1 MIRCALTLLAAFAF
15 SSAWA
20 QSPAERA
27 IQVLDQL
34 DAGQIEEVTATF
46 TDEMSAGLDAAT
58 LSQLWASLPQQL
70 GALQQRGT
78 PQEQRQDGHDVVL
91 VPLQYERRN
100 PPPRA
105 PTRRRRPRSRSKRK
119 KRSNPASG
127 RRHRVAGRCKGHR
140 QWPDGCDGW
149 AAPW

>member
-1 MIRCALTLLAAFAF
+1 MKHLMIRCALTLLAAFAF

-20 QSPAERA
+20 QSPSERA

-91 VPLQYERRN
+91 VPLQYERAAAN
-100 PPPRA
+100 AILSFNDAGQLAGLFVQPAQPSTPGAHPPPA
-105 PTRRRRPRSRSKRK
+105 TPQPVE
-119 KRSNPASG
+119 AEE
-127 RRHRVAGRCKGHR
+127 AE
-140 QWPDGCDGW
+140 
-149 AAPW
+149 